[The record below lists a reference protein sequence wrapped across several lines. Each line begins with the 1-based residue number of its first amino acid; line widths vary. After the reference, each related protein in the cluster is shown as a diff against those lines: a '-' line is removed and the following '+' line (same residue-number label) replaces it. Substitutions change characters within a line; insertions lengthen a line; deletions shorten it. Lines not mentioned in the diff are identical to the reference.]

1 MKNYFKYISHSSK
14 EEKKL
19 KLLKKRRNGRKLYSL
34 LFIQSNTLL
43 CCPLNTNNDPTLHLF
58 GHKFLLSRAVLS
70 NHSLAQSEVNIFLQW
85 SASWRA
91 AICLILW
98 FMFGQLMAW
107 AKPGLPRLLA
117 TLDVCGKLSSCDTCQ
132 PFNRDPCLVWVKDHL
147 TGILATLLSCL

>member
-70 NHSLAQSEVNIFLQW
+70 NHSLAQSEVNIFLQ
-85 SASWRA
+85 
-91 AICLILW
+91 
-98 FMFGQLMAW
+98 
-107 AKPGLPRLLA
+107 
-117 TLDVCGKLSSCDTCQ
+117 
-132 PFNRDPCLVWVKDHL
+132 
-147 TGILATLLSCL
+147 